1 MPEKL
6 RRHPEMLTNAIL
18 VVLDT
23 LVHKDPPES
32 GLLGSWRRES
42 NPEKILS
49 QIIGLGITNLSTIGL
64 HDPMEISRH
73 RFIALIRQ
81 SLLPAHTKLQA
92 SQTSSYQYVSC
103 PICGHPNHL
112 EVESSHSP
120 FHRSFPKSLW

>member
-42 NPEKILS
+42 NPEEKLP
-49 QIIGLGITNLSTIGL
+49 QIIGLGITNLPTIGL

-73 RFIALIRQ
+73 RLI
-81 SLLPAHTKLQA
+81 SLDTTKPLPARTKPQA

-103 PICGHPNHL
+103 PIC
-112 EVESSHSP
+112 
-120 FHRSFPKSLW
+120 